1 MSMFVR
7 APNVNDNSRIPSAPL
22 KTIKNKQMKSNN
34 YSLLWKLTISFIV
47 LLFLNSMLIVYLFFN
62 TSLNYERELNQKLN
76 KDIASQIVKD
86 VTPLMAGEVY
96 KKNVQEI
103 MHYLMAINPSIQV
116 YVLDPVG
123 NILTYVAPKNT
134 VVRTKVDLQ
143 PVKKFISSNGN
154 NFIEGDDP
162 RDSKCKNVFSA
173 APVIENGK
181 LIGYVYVILASNDAK
196 NLSAIIQNSYFFKMA
211 LKYISVI
218 VLISLL
224 TGFIIFWFL
233 TKNINDIVAVFKKYS
248 NGDLTAR
255 SNTKDNSDFSTLSE
269 TFNEMADTIQSKI
282 TTITDIDNMRKELI
296 ANISHDLRTPIASLS
311 GYSELMI
318 DKNNTLSSEERE
330 KYLTIIH
337 SNAKKME
344 KQIQDLFELSKLES
358 VDIRINKEPFNVSE
372 LIVDITNK
380 FKIIANQKG
389 VHLNSILSSDV
400 TIINADISLIDRMI
414 QNLIDNAIKMCKEG
428 DSVNIIIEKKG
439 DSIQLTIQDTG
450 PGIPS
455 NELPHIFERFNRG
468 LKNKEN
474 STGLGL
480 SIVKRIVELH
490 NYTINVFS
498 TENKGAT
505 FIITL

>member
-1 MSMFVR
+1 VGFSHQR
-7 APNVNDNSRIPSAPL
+7 QIIKLQTPSSPL
-22 KTIKNKQMKSNN
+22 ENNKFIKMKSNN

-47 LLFLNSMLIVYLFFN
+47 LLVLNSMLIVYLFFN
-62 TSLNYERELNQKLN
+62 TSLNYERESNQKLN
-76 KDIASQIVKD
+76 KNIASQIVKD
-86 VTPLMAGEVY
+86 VTPLMAGAVY

-134 VVRTKVDLQ
+134 VVRTKVDLN
-143 PVKKFISSNGN
+143 PIKTFINSNGN
-154 NFIEGDDP
+154 NYVEGDDP
-162 RDSKCKNVFSA
+162 RDSKGKNVFSA
-173 APVIENGK
+173 APVIENNK
-181 LIGYVYVILASNDAK
+181 LIGYVYVILASNDTQ
-196 NLSAIIQNSYFFKMA
+196 NLKAIIQNSYFFKMA
-211 LKYISVI
+211 LKYIFI
-218 VLISLL
+218 IIFISLL
-224 TGFIIFWFL
+224 TGFLIFWFL
-233 TKNINDIVAVFKKYS
+233 TKNINDIVTVFKKYS
-248 NGDLTAR
+248 AGDLTAR
-255 SNTKDNSDFSTLSE
+255 STSKGNSDFSILSE
-269 TFNEMADTIQSKI
+269 TFNEMADTIESKI

-318 DKNNTLSSEERE
+318 DKNEILTPSERN
-330 KYLTIIH
+330 KYLNTIY

-358 VDIRINKEPFNVSE
+358 VDIKINKEPFHLGE

-414 QNLIDNAIKMCKEG
+414 QNLIDNAIKMCKSG
-428 DSVNIIIEKKG
+428 DSVNIIIDKK
-439 DSIQLTIQDTG
+439 DESIQLIIQDTG
-450 PGIPS
+450 PGIPA
-455 NELPHIFERFNRG
+455 NELPHIFERFNKG

-480 SIVKRIVELH
+480 SIVKRILELH
-490 NYTINVFS
+490 NYTISVLS
-498 TENKGAT
+498 KEKEGAS